1 VTVRGRCAGI
11 PQNETEAMSL
21 YNDAAARGAVAAAE
35 RSEALRL
42 KSTNK
47 GLRDISHT
55 PIA

>member
-1 VTVRGRCAGI
+1 MTVHGRCAGI
-11 PQNETEAMSL
+11 PQNETEAMRL
-21 YNDAAARGAVAAAE
+21 YNDAAAGGAVAAAE

-55 PIA
+55 PNA